1 MTMRT
6 VQIRWTEVSQH
17 TACVQVPV
25 GSDIEE
31 LDLEN
36 RLAQLDNDGFQGLQ
50 REIQSVTAVEH
61 DPDAEVLVPLDE
73 STARRAPGCAPD
85 R

>member
-1 MTMRT
+1 MSMRT

-17 TACVQVPV
+17 TARVQIPV
-25 GSDIEE
+25 CSDIEE

-36 RLAQLDNDGFQGLQ
+36 RLAELDNDGFQGLE

-73 STARRAPGCAPD
+73 STARRARMRP
-85 R
+85 